1 MIRPYT
7 PFLRFAKWPPA
18 GGRCVC
24 RAPAFTALCF
34 LVNAVTGPLIPL
46 LTPSGGGDDLQ
57 AVERNPPFLHL
68 HSSLLIK
75 G

>member
-34 LVNAVTGPLIPL
+34 LVNAVKGPQRETIRNQREL
-46 LTPSGGGDDLQ
+46 
-57 AVERNPPFLHL
+57 AVKT
-68 HSSLLIK
+68 LIK
-75 G
+75 KRQVVEIIL